1 MQMFDVSDLTVSY
14 RARRGTVHAVD
25 GVTLAIPGGRTLG
38 LVGES
43 GCGKSSLARALTGLE
58 RPSRGGLSLDGHALP
73 SLGPRARLERA
84 RRIQMVFQDPMG
96 SLNPRSTI
104 RDLVEQPLHVHG
116 LGTRDDRARKAAAL
130 LDRVGL
136 PRAFLD
142 RLPHQLSGGQRQ
154 RVGIARAL
162 ILDPELLI
170 CDEPVSALD
179 VSVQAQVLNL
189 LVDLQAERGLAMLFV
204 SHDLDVIRYVSHEVA
219 VMYLGRIVEAG
230 PVEQVWRDPQHPYTR
245 ALIANTLSARDE
257 GLSPLVLEGELPS
270 PMNPP
275 SGCRFRTRCPF
286 AAPFCATTAPTDEVP
301 APGRRVACLRV
312 GDWQHELAAREAAH
326 A

>member
-1 MQMFDVSDLTVSY
+1 MQIFSISDLTVTY
-14 RARRGTVHAVD
+14 KARGGIVQAVD
-25 GVTLAIPGGRTLG
+25 GVTLQIKGGRTLG

-43 GCGKSSLARALTGLE
+43 GCGKSSLARAVTGLE
-58 RPSRGGLSLDGHALP
+58 RPSRGGLSLDGKTLLIH
-73 SLGPRARLERA
+73 GQRARLERA
-84 RRIQMVFQDPMG
+84 RQVQMVFQDPMG
-96 SLNPRSTI
+96 SLNPRMSV
-104 RDLVEQPLHVHG
+104 RELVEQPLHVHR
-116 LGTRDDRARKAAAL
+116 LGTRQDRARKAARL

-136 PRAFLD
+136 PSSFLD

-189 LVDLQAERGLAMLFV
+189 LVELQAERGLAMLFV
-204 SHDLDVIRYVSHEVA
+204 SHDLDVIRYVSHDVA
-219 VMYLGRIVEAG
+219 VMYLGRIVESGA
-230 PVEQVWRDPQHPYTR
+230 VEAIWSQPQHPYTR
-245 ALIANTLSARDE
+245 ALISTTLSGREE
-257 GLSPLVLEGELPS
+257 GMTPLTLEGELPS

-286 AAPFCATTAPTDEVP
+286 AKGACAEIDPPSTVP
-301 APGRRVACLRV
+301 ATGRSVACLRN
-312 GDWQHELAAREAAH
+312 GSWQVELLEIETTH
-326 A
+326 V